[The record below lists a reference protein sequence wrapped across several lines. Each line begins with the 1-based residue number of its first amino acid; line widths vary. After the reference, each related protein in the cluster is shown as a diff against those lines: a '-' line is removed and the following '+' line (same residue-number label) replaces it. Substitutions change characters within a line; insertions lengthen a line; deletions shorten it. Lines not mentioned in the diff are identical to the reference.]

1 MREGRVGSIVVLLFM
16 SILIA
21 TTVVPIKA
29 EEEYVLLA
37 TLHSPD
43 PEGSDGFGGFIS
55 LGEDILIIGDWY
67 AVVDGVSGGMVYI
80 YDRSWNLII
89 SLRAPSPRDFQVFGY
104 AIDVYGDLF
113 VVTNMGSS
121 VEENILHTSEV
132 YVYDS
137 KGVLQTTFI
146 SPILESNISS
156 SMKAGTGF
164 GTDVSFGEDII
175 LVGEPWGYVD
185 MSPDGLVHVYDVDGS
200 LLTSL
205 ESPQHTPYGVFGGYV
220 ASDDEFILVGESGRW
235 NATLDE
241 GSVYVFDYDWNLV
254 TTLRSPDGQERS
266 AFGIL
271 VEISGDHVVVAER
284 WATVDG
290 LEKAGRAHI
299 YDTDWNLIASLQAVE
314 PEENGQFGEEV
325 AIGGGIVVV
334 GERRGD
340 AEVINEGRAYVF
352 DLEGNL
358 LASLIAPDPE
368 VGAQFGSRVD
378 TDGEVVVVGEYAASV
393 DGFSK
398 RGKVYVYGLGEPEV
412 VEQVDEGEP
421 VVEEE
426 VEETKRGGGIP
437 GFPLEAIIL
446 GVIAVIILWRIRK
459 F

>member
-1 MREGRVGSIVVLLFM
+1 
-16 SILIA
+16 
-21 TTVVPIKA
+21 
-29 EEEYVLLA
+29 
-37 TLHSPD
+37 
-43 PEGSDGFGGFIS
+43 
-55 LGEDILIIGDWY
+55 
-67 AVVDGVSGGMVYI
+67 
-80 YDRSWNLII
+80 
-89 SLRAPSPRDFQVFGY
+89 VFGY

-185 MSPDGLVHVYDVDGS
+185 MSPDGLVHVYDVEGS
-200 LLTSL
+200 ILTSL
-205 ESPQHTPYGVFGGYV
+205 ESPQHTPYGAFGGYV
-220 ASDDEFILVGESGRW
+220 ASDDEFILVGETGRW
-235 NATLDE
+235 NAPLDE

-398 RGKVYVYGLGEPEV
+398 RGKVYVYGLGEPAV

-437 GFPLEAIIL
+437 GFPLESIIL